1 MKKFDSLCHLTVML
15 YAVIMRFDSLRE
27 IISATQMKCMKLAR
41 WGIESLLMRSTLA
54 DSNSRCS
61 QEIFRLLYEQLHLTY
76 KDKLSSDIRQT
87 PLMDEETP
95 NHRFYDR

>member
-1 MKKFDSLCHLTVML
+1 MKKFDSWCHLTVML

-27 IISATQMKCMKLAR
+27 ITSATQMECMKLAH
-41 WGIESLLMRSTLA
+41 WGIESLPMRSTLA